1 MTTPAAK
8 SSSVL
13 IRLLH
18 VISIIAVIGS
28 SLLATYAVYLNNH
41 NSNASLPSELAV
53 KKVAT
58 DEVMWASVG
67 WGLTC
72 LVAFLICKA
81 AYYIFKGEIE
91 PEDEKTS
98 GEVVTL
104 FIISIVVAAGTAL
117 AVWGSALP

>member
-1 MTTPAAK
+1 MSNPAAK
-8 SSSVL
+8 SSSIL

-28 SLLATYAVYLNNH
+28 SVLATFAAYLNNH

-58 DEVMWASVG
+58 DEAMWASVS
-67 WGLTC
+67 WGLMC
-72 LVAFLICKA
+72 LVLFLICKA
-81 AYYIFKGEIE
+81 TYYIFKGEIE

-98 GEVVTL
+98 GNVVML
-104 FIISIVVAAGTAL
+104 FIISIVIAAGTAL
-117 AVWGSALP
+117 AVWGSFSS